1 MAGVTIARKIL
12 DGGGTDYGVTTRRFY
27 LLVFL
32 AIFLQSIIDS
42 ITGRWNS
49 KINFQVLTRV
59 QTYIYVLVSTKRT
72 HSHYLIISLLQK
84 VT

>member
-42 ITGRWNS
+42 ITGNRNS
-49 KINFQVLTRV
+49 KINFQVLTEEYR
-59 QTYIYVLVSTKRT
+59 YIYIYICTSE
-72 HSHYLIISLLQK
+72 Y
-84 VT
+84 